1 MLDKSK
7 NSSARSMGLQVHC
20 CRFQMFVV
28 LLFRNVSNGVLEQN
42 GNYQSHGQEKS
53 KWKKIK
59 NRNQIRWD
67 TYTYLYS
74 YFYYLIRTPIL
85 NNRNQRHVGKKKAN
99 IERPVRVPLNLAW
112 SASFFIR
119 NSIFLS
125 QIPPDSSRF
134 LQANGA
140 KIKNRN

>member
-1 MLDKSK
+1 MLDKFK

-42 GNYQSHGQEKS
+42 GNYQSHGREKS

-74 YFYYLIRTPIL
+74 YFYYLIRTPVLFSLGFLLRFMIEDIYL
-85 NNRNQRHVGKKKAN
+85 DQN
-99 IERPVRVPLNLAW
+99 ITPIFIQIGLRTVLDKSYFNLYEYRLYISPDRW
-112 SASFFIR
+112 
-119 NSIFLS
+119 NSILS
-125 QIPPDSSRF
+125 DS
-134 LQANGA
+134 
-140 KIKNRN
+140 